1 MLNWND
7 TEIQIDIADSHR
19 VANLIAI
26 CEELLAPKSDRA
38 RRSRRAGSE
47 FQDIRRIFAPSGCR
61 GRCPQRQNLRGI
73 SAGDSGHHRSRLAD
87 FQRCVALLIA
97 DRLLQGKNNQP
108 LAQTSDQN
116 RRPIFVVSDLDRDD
130 ASGAEH
136 VDLSL
141 EIARAFFDVG
151 KFSQDLA
158 ARVEDCG

>member
-1 MLNWND
+1 M
-7 TEIQIDIADSHR
+7 
-19 VANLIAI
+19 
-26 CEELLAPKSDRA
+26 LAP
-38 RRSRRAGSE
+38 
-47 FQDIRRIFAPSGCR
+47 IRWSVG
-61 GRCPQRQNLRGI
+61 CPQPKYLRGI
-73 SAGDSGHHRSRLAD
+73 SAGDSGYYSSGATD

-97 DRLLQGKNNQP
+97 DRLFQGKNNQP
-108 LAQTSDQN
+108 LPQTSDQN
-116 RRPIFVVSDLDRDD
+116 RRPIFVVSDLDRDN